1 MKKFLSLLAA
11 STILGAAP
19 AAFAIDVNVKTD
31 FDSKANGG
39 YTANE
44 SSSST
49 TASGTVKAT
58 DRKVDVDVDAD
69 GDVSKTIKSKVTT
82 DADGLMN
89 KQQDKTKVKA
99 KYDQHGNLD
108 RTTES
113 HHTNADGT
121 DVSTEADTSTSVDA
135 DGNTH
140 TETTVEKKTDPK
152 GLFNSNTTKTKVEM
166 KNGVVVKKTTD
177 HDD

>member
-31 FDSKANGG
+31 FDSKENGG
-39 YTANE
+39 YTSSE

-49 TASGTVKAT
+49 TAHGTVKAT
-58 DRKVDVDVDAD
+58 DRKVDVDVDDD
-69 GDVSKTIKSKVTT
+69 GTVSKTIKSKVTT

-89 KQQDKTKVKA
+89 KQQNNTTVKS
-99 KYDQHGNLD
+99 KYDKDGNLE
-108 RTTES
+108 RTTTS
-113 HHTNADGT
+113 KHTDADGT
-121 DVSTEADTSTSVDA
+121 DVSSEADTETSVDA
-135 DGNTH
+135 NGNTH
-140 TETTVEKKTDPK
+140 TTTTIEKKTDPK
-152 GLFNSNTTKTKVEM
+152 GLFNSSKSTSKVEM

-177 HDD
+177 HD